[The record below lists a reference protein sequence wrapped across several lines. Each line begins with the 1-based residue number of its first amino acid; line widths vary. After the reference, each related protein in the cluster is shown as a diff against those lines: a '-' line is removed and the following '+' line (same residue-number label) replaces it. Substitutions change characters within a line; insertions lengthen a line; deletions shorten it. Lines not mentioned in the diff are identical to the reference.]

1 MQQLVEEAISALT
14 HLDAEQLD
22 RLRGELA
29 SLQRTPPSPQQA
41 RAAQPSLDVLALLLQ
56 MTERNLRL
64 LRRTTL
70 CDDARD
76 AEKFSIY
83 PAARPLPD
91 AGR

>member
-14 HLDAEQLD
+14 QLDAERLD

-29 SLQRTPPSPQQA
+29 ELQRTSPSPQQA
-41 RAAQPSLDVLALLLQ
+41 RAAQPALAVLALLLQ
-56 MTERNLRL
+56 MTERNMRL

-70 CDDARD
+70 CDGVSDA
-76 AEKFSIY
+76 AEFSIY
-83 PAARPLPD
+83 PAARPMPD